1 MADPFHFFMH
11 PQSPKPPQQ
20 TLALVG
26 VLALA
31 TAPLFL
37 NDLAYLDYPTVTT
50 WLAVDWG
57 SKLLSGGTI
66 LAFASTRRLAA
77 LPVPGTLTVS
87 LLIALIVATIL
98 DWWFSPWLIAWGND
112 LIPAPAKF
120 GFTYPNEMIR
130 LLDLGPGLLLTAVVE
145 EVLFRKVLF
154 LGLMRGQLSRNA
166 AAATSIILFAL
177 CHWSMGIGACLSALL
192 FGVIAQIIFIHGG
205 KLWPVIAAHW
215 IYDFFWF
222 A

>member
-1 MADPFHFFMH
+1 M
-11 PQSPKPPQQ
+11 PPQLCKPSQ
-20 TLALVG
+20 QPLALADM
-26 VLALA
+26 LALTLA

-37 NDLAYLDYPTVTT
+37 NDLAYLDHPTVTT

-57 SKLLSGGTI
+57 SKLLSGGII
-66 LAFASTRRLAA
+66 LAFEATRRLAA
-77 LPVPGTLTVS
+77 LPMPGTLS
-87 LLIALIVATIL
+87 LGLILALIVMTIL
-98 DWWFSPWLIAWGND
+98 NWWISPWIIAWGNN
-112 LIPAPAKF
+112 LVPALARF
-120 GFTYPNEMIR
+120 GFTYPDEMIR

-154 LGLMRGQLSRNA
+154 LGLMRGQLSRKA
-166 AAATSIILFAL
+166 AAATSIVLFAL

-192 FGVIAQIIFIHGG
+192 FGVIAQIVFVRGG

-215 IYDFFWF
+215 IYNFFWF